1 MMPVNEGA
9 ESEIEALLSSLHQP
23 PQPPQQLQP
32 LQQSIYLF
40 PYSSTD
46 VPEYNQKTAV
56 REANIRFPPETDPE
70 LVEGLKSLSASISD
84 SNIRHEMITAE
95 IKALE
100 LEKETASVRVQKEK
114 MA

>member
-1 MMPVNEGA
+1 MLMRSVSEGTPYKQSPTFPSLMMPLNEGA

-23 PQPPQQLQP
+23 LQP
-32 LQQSIYLF
+32 RQQQQEQSIYLF
-40 PYSSTD
+40 
-46 VPEYNQKTAV
+46 
-56 REANIRFPPETDPE
+56 PETDPE
-70 LVEGLKSLSASISD
+70 LVEGLKSLSVSISD

-100 LEKETASVRVQKEK
+100 LEKELASVRVQKEK